1 MKRTGKKLP
10 TSNRKRKPTLRKKA
24 GGSNDI
30 DKLGTSLLFLALG
43 FAGIGELVLKVSD
56 AWKKSQIKKTANG
69 TEKDSKPSVVPE
81 WDAFIGGMSQGKQ
94 P

>member
-1 MKRTGKKLP
+1 MKRTGKKIP
-10 TSNRKRKPTLRKKA
+10 TSKKRKSPLRKKD
-24 GGSNDI
+24 GGTTDI

-56 AWKKSQIKKTANG
+56 AWKKSSIKKGKTEA
-69 TEKDSKPSVVPE
+69 EKDPKPPPLST
-81 WDAFIGGMSQGKQ
+81 WDGTFAGMNLGKK